1 MRRGFSTAAAVISA
15 FLLLGAAQASAAE
28 EIGDRCV
35 ANDGEAGSTAI
46 VMNNGAGGPF
56 PPELANPEHSGVIV
70 RWKTTLEPGVGPLQ
84 QQLLAF
90 QQTGEQEV
98 RKIGESAV
106 ETVVDGTN
114 EFATRI
120 PVPPYARIGLDGPV
134 ETLFCKAEGHIAGIV
149 EDPFALGEVRKVEY
163 KVNSGSPA
171 LAFIER
177 DADVDGYGDETQDQ
191 CWGMFAY
198 HEGCPAI
205 TVSAGKAK
213 VSKPAISVPV
223 SIESPTPL
231 SFPGQVRI
239 TGQVTPGKGA
249 KPVFLSNYGYQN
261 VSPGSPLT
269 IDVALPNPVR
279 KRLDR
284 LNRKASLKAKLSIG
298 LDNAAAFAQPPP
310 TELTV
315 KLPGRKKPRHHHK
328 R

>member
-1 MRRGFSTAAAVISA
+1 MRRGFSTAAALISA

-35 ANDGEAGSTAI
+35 ANDSEAGWTVI
-46 VMNNGAGGPF
+46 GLNNGAGGPF
-56 PPELANPEHSGVIV
+56 PPETVNPEYGGVIV
-70 RWKTTLEPGVGPLQ
+70 RWKSTLESGTGPIQ

-90 QQTGEQEV
+90 KQTGEQEV

-106 ETVVDGTN
+106 ETLVDGTN
-114 EFATRI
+114 EFPTRI
-120 PVPPYARIGLDGPV
+120 PVPSYARIGMHGPV
-134 ETLFCKAEGHIAGIV
+134 ETLFCDKIKEHILGIV
-149 EDPFALGEVRKVEY
+149 DDPFALGEARKIKSEVG
-163 KVNSGSPA
+163 SGLGAQA
-171 LAFIER
+171 LIER

-205 TVSAGKAK
+205 TVSAGKTK
-213 VSKPAISVPV
+213 VGKLAISVPV

-231 SFPGQVRI
+231 SFPGQARI
-239 TGQVTPGKGA
+239 TGEANLGKGA

-261 VSPGSPLT
+261 VAQGSTLT
-269 IDVALPNPVR
+269 IDVPLPKPVR

-284 LNRKASLKAKLSIG
+284 LGRKSSLKATLSIG

-315 KLPGRKKPRHHHK
+315 KLPGRKKPRAHH
-328 R
+328 